1 MSDENT
7 TDLPASN
14 TSDLP
19 PEAVEATPSVT
30 KNAGKSSF
38 TRKIYSASKS
48 AGKHPEC
55 RSEPRIHVRWHA
67 KALID
72 GHSAYNGF
80 VKDISL
86 KGADIFLGHS
96 LQKVKFVNLHIHVP
110 PLSVTSDPR
119 IVEVSGKIIYTAYD
133 SNESLFHTGI
143 NFLQFNLESDL
154 AYLRSRIANY

>member
-1 MSDENT
+1 MPDKNT

-14 TSDLP
+14 TPNLP
-19 PEAVEATPSVT
+19 SEPVEATPSVT
-30 KNAGKSSF
+30 KDTKKSSF

-48 AGKHPEC
+48 AGKYPEC

-67 KALID
+67 KAFID
-72 GHSAYNGF
+72 GYDVYHGF

-110 PLSVTSDPR
+110 PLNVTSDPR
-119 IVEVSGKIIYTAYD
+119 IMEVSGKIIYTAYD